1 MNPINPG
8 IALEAQEKVTPAKSA
23 SHIGSGSLQVY
34 STPSMVSFIERTCL
48 ELLAQYL
55 PEGQSS
61 VGTHVDIEHLAPTP
75 LGETVRTRVEVV
87 EVNGVRVALDAEVW
101 DEHELVGRCRH
112 MRAVIDNE
120 RFLQRVQKK
129 HHDPA
134 QD

>member
-1 MNPINPG
+1 MDPIKPG
-8 IALEAQEKVTPAKSA
+8 MTLEAQEKVTPAKSA

-34 STPSMVSFIERTCL
+34 STPSMVSFIERTCH

-55 PEGQSS
+55 PDTQTS

-75 LGETVRTRVEVV
+75 LGGTVRARVQVV
-87 EVNGVRVALDAEVW
+87 EVNGVRVVLEAEVW
-101 DEHELVGRCRH
+101 DEFELVGRCRH
-112 MRAVIDNE
+112 LRVVIDNE

-129 HHDPA
+129 LNQP